1 MDWLVRE
8 VRDAKDEVS
17 HGDSGQKKQ
26 GREKAQLL
34 CQSVKSEAM
43 DNFCTRA
50 EFSIAPREASASQES
65 PRLSRGFGVVSQ
77 ILPVARHA
85 NCSLF
90 FEVLLVQSPR
100 NPGSDA
106 GRHGGRGRRSTAPS

>member
-50 EFSIAPREASASQES
+50 EFSHRAARSIGFPGIAALVPGVW
-65 PRLSRGFGVVSQ
+65 RGFPNS
-77 ILPVARHA
+77 PARPA
-85 NCSLF
+85 RKLLSF
-90 FEVLLVQSPR
+90 F
-100 NPGSDA
+100 
-106 GRHGGRGRRSTAPS
+106 